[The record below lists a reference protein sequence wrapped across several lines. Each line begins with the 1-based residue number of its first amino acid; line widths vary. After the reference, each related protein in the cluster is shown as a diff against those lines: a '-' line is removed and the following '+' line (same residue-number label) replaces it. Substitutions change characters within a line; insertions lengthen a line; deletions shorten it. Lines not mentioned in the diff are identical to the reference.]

1 MIGLR
6 VSCSVCY
13 LRLAALNLTFLAAT
27 IHNRELSTHAI
38 QHLSKTKTK
47 TCKGYIMDADEILL
61 DAEERMEKAV
71 TVFTEQ
77 LTGLRTGRATPG
89 LVDSIRI
96 DYYGSQTPLKQVA
109 NITVPEPQQILIRPF
124 DAGTMNEIVKAI
136 QSSDVGLAPMSDG
149 RVIRLNVPPLSR
161 ERRQQLV
168 SRTKEFAEDSRVS
181 VRNIRRDA
189 NKHADNAEKDKSMSE
204 DQRDTTKDEV
214 QTLTKKFEGMINSA
228 AAEKEK
234 QVMDE

>member
-1 MIGLR
+1 
-6 VSCSVCY
+6 
-13 LRLAALNLTFLAAT
+13 
-27 IHNRELSTHAI
+27 
-38 QHLSKTKTK
+38 
-47 TCKGYIMDADEILL
+47 MDADEILL
-61 DAEERMEKAV
+61 DAEERMEKEV